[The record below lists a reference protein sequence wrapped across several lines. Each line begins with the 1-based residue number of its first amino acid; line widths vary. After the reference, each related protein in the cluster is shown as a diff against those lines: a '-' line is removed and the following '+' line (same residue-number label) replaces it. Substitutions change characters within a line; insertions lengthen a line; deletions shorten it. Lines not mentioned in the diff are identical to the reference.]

1 MCEIWKYPTR
11 KEEEIT
17 ADVVSKLP
25 DNLGRVNLTGGEPM
39 IREDVEELA
48 KILYKKAKLVEIST
62 NGFFTERIINIANKF
77 PRVIIFLLW
86 ERVEQMNNERKF

>member
-77 PRVIIFLLW
+77 PRVMIFLLW